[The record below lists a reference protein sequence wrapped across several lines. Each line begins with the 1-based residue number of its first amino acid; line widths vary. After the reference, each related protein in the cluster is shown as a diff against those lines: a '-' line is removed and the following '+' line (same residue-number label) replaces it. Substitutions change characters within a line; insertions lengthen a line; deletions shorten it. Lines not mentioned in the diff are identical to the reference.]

1 MTICYLE
8 LLAGLTHFGVGLS
21 EIVSENYWPCQPSQ
35 ISQSCVP
42 CAPLPLVPLVS
53 SASPSFWNLFT
64 SLQAAQGTTFPFFL
78 LLWQQGA
85 FPCWSLGTALC
96 CPGPASYSATVAS
109 EPIVNHNSGLGE
121 RTAHPRGPNN
131 CCYRQTLGRGHHPL
145 STYQRS
151 QLESN
156 GKGRKPF

>member
-8 LLAGLTHFGVGLS
+8 LLADLTHFGVGLS
-21 EIVSENYWPCQPSQ
+21 EIMSENYWPCQPSQ
-35 ISQSCVP
+35 PSQPCVP
-42 CAPLPLVPLVS
+42 CVPCTPCAPCPQRIPQLLELVYFF
-53 SASPSFWNLFT
+53 ASCAGDDIPI
-64 SLQAAQGTTFPFFL
+64 FL